1 MTGTNYAIATGEV
14 TFSNYNL
21 ANEPSVLTASE
32 TLAVT
37 QAIEKGIAV
46 ADSFAISYSGFAKD
60 DNFTSLFTETIVAG
74 EGTSSG
80 TAYSSAE
87 IAASFSVSEKE
98 TLSFG
103 IDAIIATKAKELK
116 KNAKSEYNEAK
127 STVGFLL
134 LKKEGLNK
142 FSVVDY
148 AVMGAELISSERR
161 ADLTTGKSKSLKITS
176 PLAKSKDLGGKNG
189 TDYLKADIGG
199 YYEKTFNQDTDLVLV
214 KVTKSYA
221 TFASDAKIAKYEKKG
236 WVTGSVQN
244 DALTG
249 TSKKDKIYGSLGDD
263 ILFGGGSNDWLDGG
277 DGDDILF
284 GGGGTDKLIGN
295 SGADRFVLKTNS
307 KSISRPDTISDFTS
321 GVDQILLIENPIKY
335 SYDAFING
343 SAVPMNESQFDEID
357 YDFTTGTLSYKGN
370 EIAILSGLPDL
381 TSEDFSML

>member
-1 MTGTNYAIATGEV
+1 ME
-14 TFSNYNL
+14 
-21 ANEPSVLTASE
+21 
-32 TLAVT
+32 
-37 QAIEKGIAV
+37 
-46 ADSFAISYSGFAKD
+46 
-60 DNFTSLFTETIVAG
+60 
-74 EGTSSG
+74 
-80 TAYSSAE
+80 
-87 IAASFSVSEKE
+87 
-98 TLSFG
+98 
-103 IDAIIATKAKELK
+103 
-116 KNAKSEYNEAK
+116 
-127 STVGFLL
+127 
-134 LKKEGLNK
+134 
-142 FSVVDY
+142 
-148 AVMGAELISSERR
+148 AELISSQRSV
-161 ADLTTGKSKSLKITS
+161 DLTTGKSNSLKITS

-335 SYDAFING
+335 SYDAFTNG
-343 SAVPMNESQFDEID
+343 SAVPMNESQFNDID
-357 YDFTTGTLSYKGN
+357 YDSTTGALSYKGN
-370 EIAILSGLPDL
+370 EIATLSGLPHL
-381 TSEDFSML
+381 TSEDFLML